1 MTEARILYVDDEPDI
16 RDIAMMALELDP
28 EIEARSCSS
37 GREALGEAA
46 VWKPDLIL
54 LDVMMPEM
62 DGPETLRRLRESE
75 ETDRSPSFSLPRAH
89 RRRRCSASSVSA
101 RAGSSP
107 SRSIRWNLPGRQGNT
122 SGRTPNRCPEKE
134 AWRYRRL
141 MVRSEKFMTAKKKIL
156 VCDDDPLLLELI
168 DFRLRARG
176 YDVVVAKDGNEA
188 MSLVASER
196 PSLVVLD
203 AMMPRMGG
211 FEVLTRIKSDD
222 DLSHIPVIMLTA
234 RKGERDIVSALER
247 GAEDYL
253 VKPFIPDELIAR
265 LSKILSKPAA
275 RYI

>member
-1 MTEARILYVDDEPDI
+1 
-16 RDIAMMALELDP
+16 
-28 EIEARSCSS
+28 
-37 GREALGEAA
+37 
-46 VWKPDLIL
+46 
-54 LDVMMPEM
+54 
-62 DGPETLRRLRESE
+62 
-75 ETDRSPSFSLPRAH
+75 
-89 RRRRCSASSVSA
+89 
-101 RAGSSP
+101 
-107 SRSIRWNLPGRQGNT
+107 
-122 SGRTPNRCPEKE
+122 
-134 AWRYRRL
+134 

-176 YDVVVAKDGNEA
+176 YDVVVAKDGTEA